1 MIEVRNIKKSFGDK
15 VVIEDV
21 SAVMK
26 AGQCNL
32 IIGTSGSGKTVLM
45 KCMVGLFEPD
55 EGEILYNGENFIN
68 MNRNEKTEIRKQ
80 IGMLFQGSALFDSLT
95 VQENVM
101 FPLNMFTTWSTKK
114 KVERV
119 NEVLDRVNLKD
130 TNKKFPAELSGG
142 MKKRVGIARAIVLN
156 PKYLFCDEPNSGL
169 DPQTSLVIDKLIKEL
184 TIDYNITTVVNTHD
198 MNSVMEIGDHIIYMY
213 QGLKEWEGSNTEIIF
228 SKNEKLNSF
237 IFASEFLRDA
247 KDMRM
252 LEAKGKIDNDRN
264 MDELL
269 KSDKPIE

>member
-1 MIEVRNIKKSFGDK
+1 MIEVKNIKKSFGDK

-55 EGEILYNGENFIN
+55 EGEILYSGENFTT
-68 MNRNEKTEIRKQ
+68 MTRNEKTEIRKQ

-101 FPLNMFTTWSTKK
+101 FPLNMFTTWPTKK
-114 KVERV
+114 KLERV

-169 DPQTSLVIDKLIKEL
+169 DPQTSLVIDRLIKEITL
-184 TIDYNITTVVNTHD
+184 EYNITTVVNTHD
-198 MNSVMEIGDHIIYMY
+198 MNSVMEMGDHIIYMY
-213 QGLKEWEGSNTEIIF
+213 YGIKQWEGSNKEIIY
-228 SKNEKLNSF
+228 SKDEKLNAF
-237 IFASEFLRDA
+237 IFASKFLQDA

-252 LEAKGKIDNDRN
+252 LEAKGIINDNRD
-264 MDELL
+264 MEDML
-269 KSDKPIE
+269 KNGIS

>member
-1 MIEVRNIKKSFGDK
+1 MIEVKNIKKSFDGK
-15 VVIEDV
+15 TVIEDV

-32 IIGTSGSGKTVLM
+32 IIGASGSGKTVLM

-55 EGEILYNGENFIN
+55 GGEILYSGENFTA
-68 MNRNEKTEIRKQ
+68 MKRSEKTEIRKQ

-101 FPLNMFTTWSTKK
+101 FPLNMFTHWSFKQK
-114 KVERV
+114 LERV

-169 DPQTSLVIDKLIKEL
+169 DPQTSLVIDKLIREITL
-184 TIDYNITTVVNTHD
+184 EYNITTVVNTHD
-198 MNSVMEIGDHIIYMY
+198 MNSVMEIGNYILYMY
-213 QGLKEWEGSNTEIIF
+213 KGNKEWEGSNKEIIF
-228 SKNEKLNSF
+228 SKNQRLNDF
-237 IFASEFLRDA
+237 IFASEFLKDA
-247 KDMRM
+247 KEMRM
-252 LEAKGKIDNDRN
+252 LEQTGKIPDDRN
-264 MDELL
+264 IDDMI
-269 KSDKPIE
+269 K